1 MALVDSKLSEKY
13 IDNNVAFNMGNRIL
27 ELWGCSDEQ
36 KLAILD
42 LSRSSYYRYLNADS
56 VFSLSREQLER
67 LSYLA
72 NIHHALRLQFSNKD
86 NVYGFMNM
94 VNHNDYFNGQ
104 TPLALIST
112 GDLESLSKVAKQI
125 ASMAHG
131 FS

>member
-1 MALVDSKLSEKY
+1 MTLVDSTLSEKH
-13 IDNNVAFNMGNRIL
+13 IDNNAAFNMGNRIL
-27 ELWGCSDEQ
+27 EHWGCSVAQ
-36 KLAILD
+36 KVVILGV
-42 LSRSSYYRYLNADS
+42 SRSSYYRFLNADS
-56 VFSLSREQLER
+56 IFSLSREQLER

-72 NIHHALRLQFSNKD
+72 NIHHTLRLQFSNKD